1 MLTAKSYLN
10 AFANKQHQMFIMV
23 LNIPLASTTT
33 KLERSSVKT
42 VPVKNYAKTSNVRT
56 LHLSKFYTDIQRKV
70 CHTKMDFSFE
80 RLVHRNNPYPPTLQH
95 GFSDLFVNSFYSQYL
110 QFFSVS

>member
-10 AFANKQHQMFIMV
+10 AFANNQHQMFIMV

-42 VPVKNYAKTSNVRT
+42 VPVKNYAK
-56 LHLSKFYTDIQRKV
+56 
-70 CHTKMDFSFE
+70 
-80 RLVHRNNPYPPTLQH
+80 RNKQCSYPPPLQV
-95 GFSDLFVNSFYSQYL
+95 LY
-110 QFFSVS
+110 